1 MKQGKSVHFTPA
13 VSRARRA
20 GEPREELLTEED
32 IAPLLQVTVRT
43 VERWRLEGVL
53 PYLRMGN
60 AVRFYWPAVVSHLI
74 TNFTVCRVRAGGSA
88 TANRTS
94 KGEND
99 E

>member
-1 MKQGKSVHFTPA
+1 MNGKNKQ
-13 VSRARRA
+13 RARANGGQR
-20 GEPREELLTEED
+20 GEAKHAELLTEEEV
-32 IAPLLQVTVRT
+32 APLLQVTVRT

-88 TANRTS
+88 TANQTS